1 MPLLDTP
8 ADLVWILLREAF
20 GQAESQMDAPSF
32 RDTKTLQQAVGLKW
46 AFAYDGALLTDFCR
60 LAGLQGRALLFQERG
75 LWVYRWDGRPPSVMT
90 FDQTNTL
97 PDTGVVA
104 RVTPATELVT
114 ELTVKYAQ
122 DPANRQYREAFTLTA
137 ATKDRYAARRGRTR
151 RDEPLGVLELP
162 WVRDSA
168 AAHYLGAWRLS
179 QLDHSRLILALRAT
193 WDALAVEKGDMITV
207 ASPMLTA
214 YGGSIGTVVRAKG
227 YALADDAIDLEA
239 VDAPT
244 QTKRY
249 GLRYVLGTKTIAKR
263 YGLRYDIA
271 PRQRYGLRYVLGSQ
285 TFVKRYGLRYEIGEV
300 LPEEEAV
307 PPSTNEFRLTLASGN
322 SVPVTDQTAK
332 TTLYLTP
339 YLGQSLMLYVG
350 AAWALRSGGE
360 VSLSL
365 SSLAANTVYDIF
377 AYDAAG
383 TVTLEALAWASATAR
398 ATALTRQDGVWTK
411 SGDPTRRYMGTIS
424 TTATAGQCEDSLVK
438 RFVANIQNALPRPL
452 RVFETFGTWNY
463 AGGWRMV
470 RNNAVNQVTVLS
482 PLGLTPLDLEAHMT
496 LGRAA
501 ATPQSRGASA
511 IGEDATSPMA
521 AVAYNDA
528 SVLNYSRANA
538 IGVLRGYSV
547 PLGRHVYNWIEW
559 TDGQYIDF
567 YGISDSR
574 SGMVGTVWA

>member
-46 AFAYDGALLTDFCR
+46 AFAYDGVLLTDFCR

-75 LWVYRWDGRPPSVMT
+75 VWVYRWDGRPSSVMT

-97 PDTGVVA
+97 PETGVVA

-122 DPANRQYREAFTLTA
+122 DPANREYREAFTLTA

-151 RDEPLGVLELP
+151 RDEPQGVLELP

-168 AAHYLGAWRLS
+168 AAQYLGAWRLS
-179 QLDHSRLILALRAT
+179 QLDHPRLILALRAT
-193 WDALAVEKGDMITV
+193 WDALAVEKGDLITV

-214 YGGSIGTVVRAKG
+214 YGGPMGAVVRMKG

-244 QTKRY
+244 QTKTY
-249 GLRYVLGTKTIAKR
+249 GV
-263 YGLRYDIA
+263 
-271 PRQRYGLRYVLGSQ
+271 RYVLGS
-285 TFVKRYGLRYEIGEV
+285 TLTAKTYGVRYDIRPSKAYGVRYVMVGEAI
-300 LPEEEAV
+300 PEEDVV
-307 PPSTNEFRLTLASGN
+307 PPSTNDFRLTLASGDP
-322 SVPVTDQTAK
+322 VPVADQTAK

-339 YLGQSLMLYVG
+339 YLGQSLMVYVG
-350 AAWALRSGGE
+350 AAWVVRTGGE

-365 SSLAANTVYDIF
+365 SALAADTVYDIF
-377 AYDAAG
+377 AFDAAG
-383 TVTLEALAWASATAR
+383 TVALEALAWASATAR
-398 ATALTRQDGVWTK
+398 ATALARQDGVWVK
-411 SGDPTRRYMGTIS
+411 SGQPSRRYVGTIS
-424 TTATAGQCEDSLVK
+424 TTVAGQTEDSRVK

-452 RVFETFGTWNY
+452 QVFETFGTWNY
-463 AGGWRMV
+463 AGGWRKV

-501 ATPQSRGASA
+501 ATPQTRGASA

-559 TDGQYIDF
+559 TDGNYIDF
-567 YGISDSR
+567 YGITDSH